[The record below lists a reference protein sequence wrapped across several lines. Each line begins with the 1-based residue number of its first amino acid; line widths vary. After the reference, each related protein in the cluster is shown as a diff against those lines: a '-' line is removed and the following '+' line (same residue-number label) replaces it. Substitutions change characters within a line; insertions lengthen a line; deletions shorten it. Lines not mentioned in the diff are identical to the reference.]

1 MKVHRAA
8 PWVSES
14 QMGAFSAALY
24 GTTAVAMVFI
34 NKAVLSGYHFTVLP
48 KPSTLANI
56 QPLGT
61 TSAPTTRLCNYD
73 AGYDAA
79 ACRLTVKG

>member
-48 KPSTLANI
+48 QALNTR
-56 QPLGT
+56 QY
-61 TSAPTTRLCNYD
+61 PTFRHHKRTDHSPVQLR
-73 AGYDAA
+73 
-79 ACRLTVKG
+79 CRLRRCRVPLDG